1 MLKISRESEI
11 NLVNVLID
19 NDIIS
24 GKDLIDIKK
33 ISTENNKSQI
43 DAIFELKLTDEQKII
58 DLLIKEQNLE
68 TVDLKKVEVT
78 DEIKTVLPSN
88 YIKVNFVAPFKID
101 NKTLH
106 IAIPDSSKL
115 GLMRNLKAITKKNIE
130 LHAAKITDISE
141 FIEKLSSETDEV
153 TIASIRDENRKR
165 IKTFESDL
173 GDAGEVLE
181 KAPEEDIEAI
191 ENESEVIKFS
201 TAVVAEAIKMG
212 VSDIHIEPYRFSS
225 RVRYRLDGM
234 LQEQEQYKQFLHDN
248 YGAVVTRIKIM
259 GKLDIAERRLPQDGA
274 INFKIENKVVD
285 LRLSILPTANNE
297 RIVMRILNK
306 DAGDIKLE
314 QLNFEEQDL
323 KNLRKAIHSTQ
334 GLILVTGPTGSG
346 KSTTLYSILKEVS
359 KPHLNILTAED
370 PVEYELD
377 GVGQVQIKDHIGL
390 TFASALRSFLRQDPE
405 IILVGEMRDK
415 ETVDIGLKAAL
426 TGHLVFS
433 TLHTND
439 APSTITRLQNM
450 GTPDYLIS
458 AATQLV
464 VAQRLARK
472 NCKDCRVPD
481 DDVNPKV
488 LQDLGFSAEQASRVK
503 AIKGKG
509 CAKCSN
515 TGYKGRQGIYEI
527 LVVSKPLK
535 EAILRQAT
543 TPELREIGI
552 KEGFQTM
559 KDMGRRLIASGEL
572 NFREYESSFR
582 RIRMEAFTYKGIS
595 DGKYVTGDIEA
606 LNLDEAS
613 HLLKEKKII
622 ITNIVKT
629 KKKAGEKKKSSGSSL
644 FGRSKKVKIEDIL
657 IFSKQ
662 FATMVKAGLPI
673 LQVLAM
679 LRDQMESQGIKDII
693 EDIRKSLEGGVN
705 LSKCFEKYP
714 QHFDNV
720 YVTWSKAGEARG

>member
-11 NLVNVLID
+11 NLINVLID

-24 GKDLIDIKK
+24 GKDLPNIKK
-33 ISTENNKSQI
+33 VSTEGNKSQI
-43 DAIFELKLTDEQKII
+43 DAVFELKLCDEKKILDVLVKEQSLETI
-58 DLLIKEQNLE
+58 DLA
-68 TVDLKKVEVT
+68 KVEIT
-78 DEIKTVLPSN
+78 DEIKSVLPSN
-88 YIKVNFVAPFKID
+88 YINVNFVAPFKVD
-101 NKTLH
+101 GKVLH
-106 IAIPDSSKL
+106 IAISDSSKL
-115 GLMRNLKAITKKNIE
+115 GLMRNLKAITKKEIE
-130 LHAAKITDISE
+130 LHAATVSQISE
-141 FIEKLSSETDEV
+141 FIQKLQSESGNITTETIRQEKKEKT
-153 TIASIRDENRKR
+153 
-165 IKTFESDL
+165 KTFDSDL
-173 GDAGEVLE
+173 GEAGEVLE
-181 KAPEEDIEAI
+181 NKPEEDVEAI

-201 TAVVAEAIKMG
+201 TAVVADAIKLG

-234 LQEQEQYKQFLHDN
+234 LQEQEEYKKFLHDN
-248 YGAVVTRIKIM
+248 YGAVVTRFKIM

-274 INFKIENKVVD
+274 INFKIDGKVVD

-306 DAGDIKLE
+306 DAGDITLE
-314 QLNFEEQDL
+314 QLNFEDQDL
-323 KNLRKAIHSTQ
+323 KNLRKSIHSTQ

-377 GVGQVQIKDHIGL
+377 GVGQVQIKDDIGL
-390 TFASALRSFLRQDPE
+390 SFASALRSFLRQDPE

-458 AATQLV
+458 AATQMVL
-464 VAQRLARK
+464 AQRLARK

-481 DDVNPKV
+481 DDVTPKV
-488 LQDLGFSAEQASRVK
+488 LTDLGFSPEQASRTK

-509 CAKCSN
+509 CAKCKN

-527 LVVSKPLK
+527 MVVSKPVK

-543 TPELREIGI
+543 TPELREIAI

-559 KDMGRRLIASGEL
+559 QDMGRRLIANGEL
-572 NFREYESSFR
+572 NFREFERVLSS
-582 RIRMEAFTYKGIS
+582 S
-595 DGKYVTGDIEA
+595 
-606 LNLDEAS
+606 
-613 HLLKEKKII
+613 
-622 ITNIVKT
+622 
-629 KKKAGEKKKSSGSSL
+629 
-644 FGRSKKVKIEDIL
+644 
-657 IFSKQ
+657 
-662 FATMVKAGLPI
+662 
-673 LQVLAM
+673 
-679 LRDQMESQGIKDII
+679 
-693 EDIRKSLEGGVN
+693 
-705 LSKCFEKYP
+705 
-714 QHFDNV
+714 
-720 YVTWSKAGEARG
+720 

>member
-11 NLVNVLID
+11 NLINVLID
-19 NDIIS
+19 HDIIS
-24 GKDLIDIKK
+24 GKDLINIKK
-33 ISTENNKSQI
+33 VSTEKNKSQI
-43 DAIFELKLTDEQKII
+43 DAVFELKLTDEEKI
-58 DLLIKEQNLE
+58 LNVLVKEQNLE
-68 TVDLKKVEVT
+68 TVDLSKIELT
-78 DEIKTVLPSN
+78 DEIKSVLPSN
-88 YIKVNFVAPFKID
+88 YINTNFVAPFKVEG
-101 NKTLH
+101 NTLH

-130 LHAAKITDISE
+130 LHAAKITHISG
-141 FIEKLSSETDEV
+141 FIEKLLNESGDV
-153 TIASIRDENRKR
+153 TAATIRKENKEKT
-165 IKTFESDL
+165 KTFDSDL
-173 GDAGEVLE
+173 GEAGEVLE
-181 KAPEEDIEAI
+181 KPPEEDIEAL

-201 TAVVAEAIKMG
+201 TAVVADAIKSG

-234 LQEQEQYKQFLHDN
+234 LTEQEQYRKFLHDN
-248 YGAVVTRIKIM
+248 YGAVVTRFKIM

-274 INFKIENKVVD
+274 INFKIDGKVVD
-285 LRLSILPTANNE
+285 LRLSILPTASNE
-297 RIVMRILNK
+297 RIVMRVLNK
-306 DAGDIKLE
+306 DAGDITLE
-314 QLNFEEQDL
+314 QLNFEDADL

-377 GVGQVQIKDHIGL
+377 GVGQVQIKDDIGL
-390 TFASALRSFLRQDPE
+390 SFSAALRSFLRQDPE

-458 AATQLV
+458 AATQMVL
-464 VAQRLARK
+464 AQRLARR

-488 LQDLGFSAEQASRVK
+488 LTDLGFSPEQASRVK

-509 CAKCSN
+509 CPKCKDS
-515 TGYKGRQGIYEI
+515 GYKGRQGIYEI
-527 LVVSKPLK
+527 LVVTKPIK

-543 TPELREIGI
+543 TPELKEIAI

-559 KDMGRRLIASGEL
+559 QDMGRRMIANGSL
-572 NFREYESSFR
+572 SFREYERVLS
-582 RIRMEAFTYKGIS
+582 
-595 DGKYVTGDIEA
+595 
-606 LNLDEAS
+606 AS
-613 HLLKEKKII
+613 
-622 ITNIVKT
+622 
-629 KKKAGEKKKSSGSSL
+629 
-644 FGRSKKVKIEDIL
+644 
-657 IFSKQ
+657 
-662 FATMVKAGLPI
+662 
-673 LQVLAM
+673 
-679 LRDQMESQGIKDII
+679 
-693 EDIRKSLEGGVN
+693 
-705 LSKCFEKYP
+705 
-714 QHFDNV
+714 
-720 YVTWSKAGEARG
+720 

>member
-11 NLVNVLID
+11 NLINVLID
-19 NDIIS
+19 NDVIS
-24 GKDLIDIKK
+24 GKDLINIKK
-33 ISTENNKSQI
+33 TSSEGNKSQI
-43 DAIFELKLTDEQKII
+43 EAVFDLKLTDEKKILDI
-58 DLLIKEQNLE
+58 LVKEQNLE
-68 TVDLKKVEVT
+68 IIDLKKIDVSQ
-78 DEIKTVLPSN
+78 DIKSVLPSN
-88 YIKVNFVAPFKID
+88 YIKVNFVAPFKMEG
-101 NKTLH
+101 KTLH

-115 GLMRNLKAITKKNIE
+115 ALMRNLKAITKKNIE
-130 LHAAKITDISE
+130 LHAAPLTQISE
-141 FIEKLSSETDEV
+141 FIEKISSDGEV
-153 TIASIRDENRKR
+153 TTATIRKENKEKQ
-165 IKTFESDL
+165 KTFDSDL
-173 GDAGEVLE
+173 GEAGEVLE

-201 TAVVAEAIKMG
+201 TAVVAEAIKKG

-234 LQEQEQYKQFLHDN
+234 LQEQEQYKNFLHDN
-248 YGAVVTRIKIM
+248 YGAVVTRFKIM

-274 INFKIENKVVD
+274 INFKIEGKVVD

-306 DAGDIKLE
+306 DAGDITLE

-323 KNLRKAIHSTQ
+323 KSLRKSIHSTQ

-377 GVGQVQIKDHIGL
+377 GVGQVQIKDDIGF
-390 TFASALRSFLRQDPE
+390 TFAKALRSFLRQDPE

-458 AATQLV
+458 AACQLV

-472 NCKDCRVPD
+472 NCSKCKIPD

-509 CAKCSN
+509 CEICSN

-535 EAILRQAT
+535 EAILRKAT
-543 TPELREIGI
+543 TPELRQIAV

-559 KDMGRRLIASGEL
+559 QDMGKRLIASGDL
-572 NFREYESSFR
+572 NFREYER
-582 RIRMEAFTYKGIS
+582 
-595 DGKYVTGDIEA
+595 
-606 LNLDEAS
+606 
-613 HLLKEKKII
+613 
-622 ITNIVKT
+622 
-629 KKKAGEKKKSSGSSL
+629 
-644 FGRSKKVKIEDIL
+644 
-657 IFSKQ
+657 
-662 FATMVKAGLPI
+662 
-673 LQVLAM
+673 VLSN
-679 LRDQMESQGIKDII
+679 E
-693 EDIRKSLEGGVN
+693 
-705 LSKCFEKYP
+705 
-714 QHFDNV
+714 
-720 YVTWSKAGEARG
+720 

>member
-11 NLVNVLID
+11 NLINVLID
-19 NDIIS
+19 NDVIS
-24 GKDLIDIKK
+24 GKDLINIKK
-33 ISTENNKSQI
+33 KSSEGNKSQI
-43 DAIFELKLTDEQKII
+43 EAVFDLKLTDEKKILDI
-58 DLLIKEQNLE
+58 LVKEQNLE
-68 TVDLKKVEVT
+68 IIDLKKVEVSP
-78 DEIKTVLPSN
+78 DIKSVLPSN
-88 YIKVNFVAPFKID
+88 YIKVNFVAPFKMEG
-101 NKTLH
+101 KTLH

-115 GLMRNLKAITKKNIE
+115 ALMRNLKAITKKNIE
-130 LHAAKITDISE
+130 LHAAPLTQISE
-141 FIEKLSSETDEV
+141 FIEKISSDGEV
-153 TIASIRDENRKR
+153 TTASIRKENKEKQ
-165 IKTFESDL
+165 KTFDSDL

-181 KAPEEDIEAI
+181 KAPEEDVEAL

-201 TAVVAEAIKMG
+201 TAVVAEAIKKG

-234 LQEQEQYKQFLHDN
+234 LQEQEQYKNFLHDN
-248 YGAVVTRIKIM
+248 YGAVVTRFKIM

-274 INFKIENKVVD
+274 INFKIEGKVVD
-285 LRLSILPTANNE
+285 LRLSILPTASNE

-306 DAGDIKLE
+306 DAGDITLE

-323 KNLRKAIHSTQ
+323 KSLRKSIHSTQ

-377 GVGQVQIKDHIGL
+377 GVGQVQIKDDIGL

-472 NCKDCRVPD
+472 NCKNCKVPD

-509 CAKCSN
+509 CETCGN

-535 EAILRQAT
+535 EAILRKAT
-543 TPELREIGI
+543 TPELREIAV

-559 KDMGRRLIASGEL
+559 QDMGKRLIAGGDL
-572 NFREYESSFR
+572 NFREYER
-582 RIRMEAFTYKGIS
+582 
-595 DGKYVTGDIEA
+595 
-606 LNLDEAS
+606 
-613 HLLKEKKII
+613 
-622 ITNIVKT
+622 
-629 KKKAGEKKKSSGSSL
+629 
-644 FGRSKKVKIEDIL
+644 
-657 IFSKQ
+657 
-662 FATMVKAGLPI
+662 
-673 LQVLAM
+673 VLSN
-679 LRDQMESQGIKDII
+679 E
-693 EDIRKSLEGGVN
+693 
-705 LSKCFEKYP
+705 
-714 QHFDNV
+714 
-720 YVTWSKAGEARG
+720 

>member
-11 NLVNVLID
+11 NLINVLID
-19 NDIIS
+19 NDVIS
-24 GKDLIDIKK
+24 GKDLINIKK
-33 ISTENNKSQI
+33 KSTEGNKSQI
-43 DAIFELKLTDEQKII
+43 EAVFDLKLTDEKKILDI
-58 DLLIKEQNLE
+58 LVKEQNLDI
-68 TVDLKKVEVT
+68 VDLKKVAVSP
-78 DEIKTVLPSN
+78 EIKSVLPSN
-88 YIKVNFVAPFKID
+88 YIKVNFVAPFKVD
-101 NKTLH
+101 GKTLH

-115 GLMRNLKAITKKNIE
+115 TLMRNLKAITKKNIE
-130 LHAAKITDISE
+130 LHAAPLSQISE
-141 FIEKLSSETDEV
+141 FIESLSSDGEV
-153 TIASIRDENRKR
+153 TTASIRKENREKQ
-165 IKTFESDL
+165 KTFDSDL

-181 KAPEEDIEAI
+181 KAPEEDVEAI

-201 TAVVAEAIKMG
+201 TAVVAEAIKKG
-212 VSDIHIEPYRFSS
+212 VSDIHIEPYRFTS

-248 YGAVVTRIKIM
+248 YGAVVTRFKIM

-274 INFKIENKVVD
+274 INFKIEGKVVD
-285 LRLSILPTANNE
+285 LRLSILPTASNE

-306 DAGDIKLE
+306 DAGDITLE

-323 KNLRKAIHSTQ
+323 KSLRKSIHSTQ

-377 GVGQVQIKDHIGL
+377 GVGQVQIKDDIGL

-458 AATQLV
+458 AACQLV

-472 NCKDCRVPD
+472 NCKKCKIPD

-509 CAKCSN
+509 CETCSN

-535 EAILRQAT
+535 EAILRKAT
-543 TPELREIGI
+543 TPELRQIAV

-559 KDMGRRLIASGEL
+559 QDMGKRLIASGDL
-572 NFREYESSFR
+572 NFREYERVLS
-582 RIRMEAFTYKGIS
+582 
-595 DGKYVTGDIEA
+595 GD
-606 LNLDEAS
+606 
-613 HLLKEKKII
+613 
-622 ITNIVKT
+622 
-629 KKKAGEKKKSSGSSL
+629 
-644 FGRSKKVKIEDIL
+644 
-657 IFSKQ
+657 
-662 FATMVKAGLPI
+662 
-673 LQVLAM
+673 
-679 LRDQMESQGIKDII
+679 
-693 EDIRKSLEGGVN
+693 
-705 LSKCFEKYP
+705 
-714 QHFDNV
+714 
-720 YVTWSKAGEARG
+720 

>member
-11 NLVNVLID
+11 NLINVLID
-19 NDIIS
+19 NDVIS
-24 GKDLIDIKK
+24 GKDLINIKK
-33 ISTENNKSQI
+33 KSSEGNKSQI
-43 DAIFELKLTDEQKII
+43 EAVFDLKLTDEKTILDI
-58 DLLIKEQNLE
+58 LVKEQNLE
-68 TVDLKKVEVT
+68 IIDLKKVEVSP
-78 DEIKTVLPSN
+78 DIKSVLPSN
-88 YIKVNFVAPFKID
+88 YIKVNFVAPFKMEG
-101 NKTLH
+101 KTLH

-115 GLMRNLKAITKKNIE
+115 ALMRNLKAITKKNIE
-130 LHAAKITDISE
+130 LHAAPLTQISE
-141 FIEKLSSETDEV
+141 FIEKISSDGEV
-153 TIASIRDENRKR
+153 TTATIRQENKEKQ
-165 IKTFESDL
+165 KTFDSDL

-201 TAVVAEAIKMG
+201 TAVVAEAIKKG

-234 LQEQEQYKQFLHDN
+234 LQEQEQYKNFLHDN
-248 YGAVVTRIKIM
+248 YGAVVTRFKIM

-274 INFKIENKVVD
+274 INFKIEGKVVD

-306 DAGDIKLE
+306 DAGDITLE

-323 KNLRKAIHSTQ
+323 KSLRKSIHSTQ

-458 AATQLV
+458 AACQLV

-472 NCKDCRVPD
+472 NCKKCKIPD

-509 CAKCSN
+509 GAKCSN

-572 NFREYESSFR
+572 NFREYERVLS
-582 RIRMEAFTYKGIS
+582 
-595 DGKYVTGDIEA
+595 
-606 LNLDEAS
+606 
-613 HLLKEKKII
+613 
-622 ITNIVKT
+622 
-629 KKKAGEKKKSSGSSL
+629 GE
-644 FGRSKKVKIEDIL
+644 
-657 IFSKQ
+657 
-662 FATMVKAGLPI
+662 
-673 LQVLAM
+673 
-679 LRDQMESQGIKDII
+679 
-693 EDIRKSLEGGVN
+693 
-705 LSKCFEKYP
+705 
-714 QHFDNV
+714 
-720 YVTWSKAGEARG
+720 

>member
-24 GKDLIDIKK
+24 GKDLINIKK
-33 ISTENNKSQI
+33 VSSESNKSQI
-43 DAIFELKLTDEQKII
+43 DAIFELKLTDEKKII

-68 TVDLKKVEVT
+68 TVDLKKVEIS
-78 DEIKTVLPSN
+78 DDIKTVLPSN

-101 NKTLH
+101 GKTLH
-106 IAIPDSSKL
+106 IAISDSSKL

-130 LHAAKITDISE
+130 LHAAKVSDISE
-141 FIEKLSSETDEV
+141 FIEKLSSDSDEV
-153 TIASIRDENRKR
+153 TIASIRDENRKK
-165 IKTFESDL
+165 IKTFDSDL
-173 GDAGEVLE
+173 GEAGEVLE

-212 VSDIHIEPYRFSS
+212 VSDIHIEPYRFTS

-234 LQEQEQYKQFLHDN
+234 LSEQEQYKQFLHDN
-248 YGAVVTRIKIM
+248 YGAVVTRFKIM

-274 INFKIENKVVD
+274 INFKIDNKVVD
-285 LRLSILPTANNE
+285 LRLSILPTASNE

-323 KNLRKAIHSTQ
+323 KNLRKAINSTQ

-359 KPHLNILTAED
+359 RPHLNILTAED
-370 PVEYELD
+370 PVEYDLE
-377 GVGQVQIKDHIGL
+377 GVGQVQIKDDIGL

-458 AATQLV
+458 AACQLV

-481 DDVNPKV
+481 DDVTPKV
-488 LQDLGFSAEQASRVK
+488 LQDLGFTAELASRVK
-503 AIKGKG
+503 AVKGKG
-509 CAKCSN
+509 CPKCNN

-527 LVVSKPLK
+527 LVVTKPLK

-543 TPELREIGI
+543 TPELREIGV

-559 KDMGRRLIASGEL
+559 QDMGRRLIASGEL
-572 NFREYESSFR
+572 NFREFERVLS
-582 RIRMEAFTYKGIS
+582 
-595 DGKYVTGDIEA
+595 
-606 LNLDEAS
+606 
-613 HLLKEKKII
+613 
-622 ITNIVKT
+622 
-629 KKKAGEKKKSSGSSL
+629 GE
-644 FGRSKKVKIEDIL
+644 
-657 IFSKQ
+657 
-662 FATMVKAGLPI
+662 
-673 LQVLAM
+673 
-679 LRDQMESQGIKDII
+679 
-693 EDIRKSLEGGVN
+693 
-705 LSKCFEKYP
+705 
-714 QHFDNV
+714 
-720 YVTWSKAGEARG
+720 

>member
-24 GKDLIDIKK
+24 GKDLINIKK
-33 ISTENNKSQI
+33 VSSENNKSQI
-43 DAIFELKLTDEQKII
+43 ESIFELKLTDEKKII

-68 TVDLKKVEVT
+68 TIDLKKVEIT
-78 DEIKTVLPSN
+78 DEVKTVLPSN

-101 NKTLH
+101 GKTLH

-141 FIEKLSSETDEV
+141 YIERLASETDEV
-153 TIASIRDENRKR
+153 TIASIRDENRKK

-173 GDAGEVLE
+173 GEAGEVLE
-181 KAPEEDIEAI
+181 KPPEEDIEAI

-248 YGAVVTRIKIM
+248 YGAVVTRFKIM

-274 INFKIENKVVD
+274 INFKIDNKVVD
-285 LRLSILPTANNE
+285 LRLSILPTASNE

-377 GVGQVQIKDHIGL
+377 GVGQVQIKDDIGL
-390 TFASALRSFLRQDPE
+390 TFAAALRSFLRQDPE

-458 AATQLV
+458 AAVSLV
-464 VAQRLARK
+464 LAQRLARK
-472 NCKDCRVPD
+472 TCTECREPD
-481 DDVNPKV
+481 EDITPKA
-488 LQDLGFSAEQASRVK
+488 LADLGFTVEQASRAKVQ
-503 AIKGKG
+503 KGKG
-509 CAKCSN
+509 CEKCKGS
-515 TGYKGRQGIYEI
+515 GYKGRMGIYEI
-527 LVVSKPLK
+527 LNVTKPIK
-535 EAILRQAT
+535 EAILRKAT
-543 TPELREIGI
+543 TPELKEIAAN
-552 KEGFQTM
+552 EGFRTM
-559 KDMGRRLIASGEL
+559 QDMGRELILTGDL
-572 NFREYESSFR
+572 NFREYDR
-582 RIRMEAFTYKGIS
+582 
-595 DGKYVTGDIEA
+595 
-606 LNLDEAS
+606 
-613 HLLKEKKII
+613 
-622 ITNIVKT
+622 
-629 KKKAGEKKKSSGSSL
+629 
-644 FGRSKKVKIEDIL
+644 
-657 IFSKQ
+657 
-662 FATMVKAGLPI
+662 
-673 LQVLAM
+673 VLSM
-679 LRDQMESQGIKDII
+679 D
-693 EDIRKSLEGGVN
+693 
-705 LSKCFEKYP
+705 
-714 QHFDNV
+714 
-720 YVTWSKAGEARG
+720 